1 MAERIVIQKKLEEAI
16 AVMKPGSAFTA
27 ADFSYLN
34 DPDSVN
40 KALSRIAESG
50 KIRRAMQ
57 GVYDIPMKITL
68 LEEDCDPLIPQ
79 VAYAIARKNGWS
91 IAPYG
96 YTALYELGIGK
107 RPKTVWTYVSDGMAK
122 DYVIGTQKIKIKTVK
137 SREIS
142 GKHPKSALVIQVIRT
157 FGKEI
162 TPEQIDAI
170 SEHLT
175 REEKMIL
182 LEESMNVSAWIRKV
196 VSQIAHFRI
205 QKLNYDDP
213 E

>member
-91 IAPYG
+91 IRQSGHTSA
-96 YTALYELGIGK
+96 TAWQ
-107 RPKTVWTYVSDGMAK
+107 RTMS
-122 DYVIGTQKIKIKTVK
+122 
-137 SREIS
+137 
-142 GKHPKSALVIQVIRT
+142 SALRRSRSRPSNPERSPASIRR
-157 FGKEI
+157 
-162 TPEQIDAI
+162 A
-170 SEHLT
+170 
-175 REEKMIL
+175 L
-182 LEESMNVSAWIRKV
+182 L
-196 VSQIAHFRI
+196 
-205 QKLNYDDP
+205 
-213 E
+213 